1 MKSSFS
7 HRIVSRIW
15 NLRDVG
21 CSWSHNG
28 KIILR
33 KHDYIKF
40 LKGLSLLLVM
50 ITWKYLVPKHASKKV
65 DEENKTKNPDIQN
78 MVPPKIHLN
87 NNVIAEEDEEEAERE
102 NNKEDEIKEFGRK
115 LIIYDDN

>member
-15 NLRDVG
+15 NLCHVG

-65 DEENKTKNPDIQN
+65 DEEDKTKNPDVQN
-78 MVPPKIHLN
+78 IPKIHLN